1 MSKSSKIVLVIVIII
16 AIGLI
21 AWCFFGTKNPVMAPV
36 SAPVAYQSSQTDQ
49 SQAAATVS
57 NTPVSGLTTSS
68 SDDSDAALNSDMSVI
83 STQSAAMDQ
92 DSSAANNGSSSAQ

>member
-1 MSKSSKIVLVIVIII
+1 MSKSSKIVLGIVIII

-21 AWCFFGTKNPVMAPV
+21 AWCFFGTTSPVLQPV
-36 SAPVAYQSSQTDQ
+36 TAPVAYQSVQTNQ
-49 SQAAATVS
+49 PQAATVS